1 MVKCLSKE
9 EYDGHTAALLVG
21 GKNVSPF
28 HVRAVMFSGSVELL
42 LLPEAEAEAPLAGGR
57 WPVVERCRSSMLG
70 FTFEALVSLAKLAL
84 ISGSG
89 PQPRDPDLSKPCTG
103 GWGPN
108 QMTWANQGTPAS
120 DVGEDQTRRWCFGRL
135 YDGFIVNDDIQ
146 AAAALVH
153 SRRSLWEHVT
163 GEPTG

>member
-57 WPVVERCRSSMLG
+57 WPV
-70 FTFEALVSLAKLAL
+70 A
-84 ISGSG
+84 
-89 PQPRDPDLSKPCTG
+89 
-103 GWGPN
+103 
-108 QMTWANQGTPAS
+108 
-120 DVGEDQTRRWCFGRL
+120 GR
-135 YDGFIVNDDIQ
+135 
-146 AAAALVH
+146 
-153 SRRSLWEHVT
+153 
-163 GEPTG
+163 